1 MTTLV
6 AGIEVRG
13 VIASVVPPSVIEV
26 LAAALAIVAIL
37 GFAVMFVIDIY
48 RIWSAPA
55 GQTPVDNQAF
65 LYVATALA
73 ALIGGFVAVS
83 FGVKPPSSGSLITR
97 NVQSLGRLLL
107 VGPVELIGSAYLV
120 IYLALAVAAIVTWVG
135 RPSETTALVK
145 NLALTFVGLLIPIV
159 SAYLQG

>member
-83 FGVKPPSSGSLITR
+83 FGG
-97 NVQSLGRLLL
+97 
-107 VGPVELIGSAYLV
+107 
-120 IYLALAVAAIVTWVG
+120 
-135 RPSETTALVK
+135 ETTFFRILDYPECAESWSSAPGRTGRTHRFGLSCHLPRTGGGSHRDVGGPSIRNHGTCQK
-145 NLALTFVGLLIPIV
+145 SGAYIRWLAHPDC
-159 SAYLQG
+159 